1 MINIRKGE
9 KATVSGVI
17 LTKKEVEHYKKLNK
31 ILTVFKEQK
40 KAYDMKYKT
49 YYM

>member
-17 LTKKEVEHYKKLNK
+17 LDKTEVERYKKLNK
-31 ILTVFKEQK
+31 LLETFKEQK

-49 YYM
+49 YYT